1 MADTGAG
8 ASLTLATT
16 GAVGTI
22 RQISIGEGSI
32 DTLDASD
39 LSSTGWMKMTKTD
52 LADPP
57 EITAEILFSGTVT
70 TVPTLGVH
78 ETVTVTFPK
87 VASTTVTA
95 ATYVGTGFITSYKL
109 PDLQIGE
116 LQVSEITIK
125 LDGGYNSG
133 TAPTWTAES

>member
-1 MADTGAG
+1 MPDTGAG
-8 ASLTLATT
+8 ASLTLGTT
-16 GAVGTI
+16 GSVGTI
-22 RQISIGEGSI
+22 RQISIGEFTI

-39 LSSTGWMKMTKTD
+39 ISSSDWMQMIPTD

-57 EITAEILFSGTVT
+57 EITAEILFDGTET
-70 TVPTLGVH
+70 NVPDLGVQ

-95 ATYVGTGFITSYKL
+95 ATFTGTGFITSFKL

-116 LQVSEITIK
+116 LQVAEIGIK
-125 LDGGYNSG
+125 LDGGYDSG
-133 TAPTWTAES
+133 TVPTWAAET